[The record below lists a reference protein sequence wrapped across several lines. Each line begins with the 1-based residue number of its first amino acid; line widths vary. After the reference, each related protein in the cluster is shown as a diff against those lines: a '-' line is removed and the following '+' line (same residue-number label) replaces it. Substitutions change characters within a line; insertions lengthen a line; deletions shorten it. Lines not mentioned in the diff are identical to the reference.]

1 MLVISSICVLLL
13 LKRVEIDQLFQSHLQ
28 FSEVMRPI
36 SGQYKVIGNN
46 VSNKK
51 ARLIK
56 KKSHLIL
63 SLSFPISQQL
73 RQRYQQ
79 EILRLHG
86 MTMPQDERHHSP

>member
-46 VSNKK
+46 VYNKK
-51 ARLIK
+51 AQLIK
-56 KKSHLIL
+56 KIISDSVSIFSHL
-63 SLSFPISQQL
+63 PAVEAEAPAGDSQAPWDDSAT
-73 RQRYQQ
+73 R
-79 EILRLHG
+79 G
-86 MTMPQDERHHSP
+86 KAP